1 MQASPTCVTNLA
13 QREVFFVPQLVVACT
28 KLFYC
33 AQTLDA
39 VFFSRA
45 HDFSSMSAFND
56 DNQEILEN
64 DENYLQDNDEQQQ
77 DSFAQDSNSLLHEHL
92 NTKSFYIRQG
102 GAINESQK
110 EFEMLQFYC
119 KCGSGRSY
127 TYISSVFN
135 LQESRIAQIARKNN
149 WAQRT
154 SDYDRNELANKLQLE
169 KDARAIEHKQK
180 LEQYRSQQEFL
191 GRALSHDAAK
201 LAQLANRTLDDYLN
215 SERVIDMRD
224 IPSILNSAAK
234 VAEVAKSLQSS
245 ALGVDQLLIALEEAD
260 FDE

>member
-1 MQASPTCVTNLA
+1 MCRAFLLRIISRC
-13 QREVFFVPQLVVACT
+13 CI
-28 KLFYC
+28 LFLPIDVSC
-33 AQTLDA
+33 SVSTENSD
-39 VFFSRA
+39 S
-45 HDFSSMSAFND
+45 
-56 DNQEILEN
+56 QEMFEN
-64 DENYLQDNDEQQQ
+64 DQNYLADDDEQSL
-77 DSFAQDSNSLLHEHL
+77 DSFAHDSNTLLHEHL

-110 EFEMLQFYC
+110 EFELLDFYC

-127 TYISSVFN
+127 TYLASVFN
-135 LQESRIAQIARKNN
+135 LHENRIAQIAKKNN

-154 SDYDRNELANKLQLE
+154 SDYDRNEFANKLQLE
-169 KDARAIEHKQK
+169 KDARALEHKRK
-180 LEQYRSQQEFL
+180 LEEYRSQQEFL

>member
-1 MQASPTCVTNLA
+1 
-13 QREVFFVPQLVVACT
+13 
-28 KLFYC
+28 
-33 AQTLDA
+33 
-39 VFFSRA
+39 
-45 HDFSSMSAFND
+45 MSAIND
-56 DNQEILEN
+56 DNQKMFEN
-64 DENYLQDNDEQQQ
+64 DENYLQDNDEQ
-77 DSFAQDSNSLLHEHL
+77 SLNAFAQDSNSLLHEHL

-110 EFEMLQFYC
+110 EFELFDFYA
-119 KCGSGRSY
+119 KAGSGRSY
-127 TYISSVFN
+127 TYLAAIFN
-135 LQESRIAQIARKNN
+135 LQETRIASIAKKNN
-149 WAQRT
+149 WAQRI

-245 ALGVDQLLIALEEAD
+245 ALGVDQLLTALEEAD
-260 FDE
+260 FDD

>member
-1 MQASPTCVTNLA
+1 MPADN
-13 QREVFFVPQLVVACT
+13 
-28 KLFYC
+28 
-33 AQTLDA
+33 
-39 VFFSRA
+39 
-45 HDFSSMSAFND
+45 N
-56 DNQEILEN
+56 DNQEMFEN
-64 DENYLQDNDEQQQ
+64 DETYLEDNDEQ
-77 DSFAQDSNSLLHEHL
+77 SLNPFAQNSNAILHEHL
-92 NTKSFYIRQG
+92 SAKSFFIRQG

-110 EFEMLQFYC
+110 EFELFDFYARA
-119 KCGSGRSY
+119 GGGRSY
-127 TYISSVFN
+127 TYIASVFN
-135 LQESRIAQIARKNN
+135 LQEARIAQIAKKNN
-149 WAQRT
+149 WAQRV

-169 KDARAIEHKQK
+169 KDARAVEHKRK
-180 LEQYRSQQEFL
+180 LEEYRSQQEFL

-201 LAQLANRTLDDYLN
+201 LAQLANRTLDEYLN